1 MPTRLSQ
8 VEAEMII
15 QTLGDGVPATEYIMD
30 YSSEAD
36 SQLIETFKNHL
47 NKVRRS
53 VSVARF
59 LKGNYGAG
67 KSHFLSFVREIA
79 LRDNF
84 VVSLFDLRAREGFDM
99 IERILGKIIKTMSI
113 NDFRKGDI
121 EKTVLDYIM
130 SRWAKRVND
139 TDDEIC
145 NMPLDSTNIDFLN
158 AIRTYG
164 KLMSNKF
171 NKSSDG
177 FNIIEI
183 LNRWFQG
190 DALKSKERDKINV
203 RNNITVR
210 NARAVLNMLSL
221 FFKSIGYS
229 GWVILIDEQEIIPTL
244 MSRHKRNLSN
254 ENLKVIIDTQPN
266 TKYMY
271 YLFATTPEFFTDVY
285 NGINAYPALRQRVQD
300 VLEVHPISFK
310 EMVEAGKKIKEIYSL
325 AFPDFDRGQ
334 LTEEN
339 IKYCSQ
345 LVEETY
351 INIESKA
358 RVFIVSYIKLL
369 NNIKE
374 NKHLIVKEEFEAIVG
389 NVWDEIERKTKDAYS
404 QLK

>member
-1 MPTRLSQ
+1 
-8 VEAEMII
+8 
-15 QTLGDGVPATEYIMD
+15 
-30 YSSEAD
+30 
-36 SQLIETFKNHL
+36 
-47 NKVRRS
+47 
-53 VSVARF
+53 
-59 LKGNYGAG
+59 
-67 KSHFLSFVREIA
+67 
-79 LRDNF
+79 
-84 VVSLFDLRAREGFDM
+84 
-99 IERILGKIIKTMSI
+99 
-113 NDFRKGDI
+113 
-121 EKTVLDYIM
+121 
-130 SRWAKRVND
+130 
-139 TDDEIC
+139 
-145 NMPLDSTNIDFLN
+145 
-158 AIRTYG
+158 
-164 KLMSNKF
+164 
-171 NKSSDG
+171 
-177 FNIIEI
+177 
-183 LNRWFQG
+183 
-190 DALKSKERDKINV
+190 
-203 RNNITVR
+203 
-210 NARAVLNMLSL
+210 MLSL